1 MKIALA
7 ETPAKTAAASGGASR
22 PTAPGVRPGWLRRM
36 TLASTRFL
44 FLEEE
49 VLLGGQAVLEGVMM
63 RSPRSMAVAVR
74 RPSGEIEVLRKEIP
88 VLGERYPIL
97 KWPVLRGAVV
107 MIQALVLGISSLNF
121 SAETAFEDLANED
134 AAGKGKKAPPDG
146 TAEASSSLTSAA
158 QGVSAATAKSAE
170 KGAGKAAGI
179 AIALSVIASIAVGM
193 ALFFLLPLALTDLV
207 KRFVPAL
214 QNGVVYNLVDGGF
227 RIAVFL
233 VYLIA
238 ISMLRDI
245 KRVFEYHGA
254 EHKTVYA
261 HEGKLDLTVEN
272 VKRQSRLHPRC
283 GTSFLLFVMVVSIL
297 VFSVLPTRLPF
308 YIMIFP
314 RLAMVPLIAGLSYE
328 AIRWSARRKNALA
341 AALIR
346 PGLWLQHLTTREPD
360 DAQITV
366 AIRALSEA
374 LEMERR
380 GGLPAVPA

>member
-1 MKIALA
+1 MK
-7 ETPAKTAAASGGASR
+7 S
-22 PTAPGVRPGWLRRM
+22 VRLRRM
-36 TLASTRFL
+36 VLASTRFL

-74 RPSGEIEVLRKEIP
+74 KPTGEIEVLRKEIP

-97 KWPVLRGAVV
+97 KLPVLRGAVV

-121 SAETAFEDLANED
+121 SAEAAFEDLS
-134 AAGKGKKAPPDG
+134 K
-146 TAEASSSLTSAA
+146 AEAAPAA
-158 QGVSAATAKSAE
+158 PAAKAE
-170 KGAGKAAGI
+170 KGTSKAATV
-179 AIALSVIASIAVGM
+179 AIALSVIASLAFGM
-193 ALFFLLPLALTDLV
+193 ALFFLLPLALTDFV
-207 KRFVPAL
+207 KRFAPAL
-214 QNGVVYNLVDGGF
+214 QHGVVYNLVDGGF
-227 RIAVFL
+227 RIALFL
-233 VYLIA
+233 AYLFG
-238 ISMLRDI
+238 ISLLRDI

-346 PGLWLQHLTTREPD
+346 PGLWLQRLTTREPD
-360 DAQITV
+360 DSQIAV

>member
-1 MKIALA
+1 MKVLSRAALNR
-7 ETPAKTAAASGGASR
+7 SGASLR
-22 PTAPGVRPGWLRRM
+22 RPGWLRRL
-36 TLASTRFL
+36 TFASTRLL

-49 VLLGGQAVLEGVMM
+49 ILLGGQAVLEGVMM

-74 RPSGEIEVLRKEIP
+74 RPTGEIEVMRREIP
-88 VLGERYPIL
+88 VLGERFPIL

-121 SAETAFEDLANED
+121 SAETAFDDLD
-134 AAGKGKKAPPDG
+134 AEKPAPEAVLPDVKAPDVKADAKPDVKKD
-146 TAEASSSLTSAA
+146 TSK
-158 QGVSAATAKSAE
+158 AAT
-170 KGAGKAAGI
+170 I
-179 AIALSVIASIAVGM
+179 AIALSVIASLAVGM
-193 ALFFLLPLALTDLV
+193 ALFFLLPLALTDLT

-214 QNGVVYNLVDGGF
+214 QHGVVYNLVDGGF

-233 VYLIA
+233 LYLLG

-261 HEGKLDLTVEN
+261 HEGKLDLSVEN
-272 VKRQSRLHPRC
+272 VRRQSRLHPRC

-297 VFSVLPTRLPF
+297 VFSVLPARLPF

-314 RLAMVPLIAGLSYE
+314 RLAMVPLVAGLSYE
-328 AIRWSARRKNALA
+328 AIRWSARHRNALA
-341 AALIR
+341 RALIQ
-346 PGLWLQHLTTREPD
+346 PGLWLQRLTTREPD
-360 DAQITV
+360 DAQIAV

>member
-1 MKIALA
+1 M
-7 ETPAKTAAASGGASR
+7 
-22 PTAPGVRPGWLRRM
+22 V
-36 TLASTRFL
+36 LASTRLL

-49 VLLGGQAVLEGVMM
+49 ILLGGQAVLEGVMM

-74 RPSGEIEVLRKEIP
+74 RPSGEIEVLRKQIP
-88 VLGERYPIL
+88 ILGERYPVL

-121 SAETAFEDLANED
+121 SAEAAFEDLAKDDASGKGPKGPEAL
-134 AAGKGKKAPPDG
+134 AAGATSTDSL
-146 TAEASSSLTSAA
+146 SSSAVVGSAPA
-158 QGVSAATAKSAE
+158 AVLEATAAKPRRRPARPRRWRSRV
-170 KGAGKAAGI
+170 
-179 AIALSVIASIAVGM
+179 SVITSLVVGM
-193 ALFFLLPLALTDLV
+193 GIFFLLPLAMTDLV

-214 QNGVVYNLVDGGF
+214 QHGVVYNLVDGGF

-233 VYLIA
+233 LYLFG

-261 HEGKLDLTVEN
+261 HEGRMELTVQN
-272 VKRQSRLHPRC
+272 VKLQSRLHPRC

-308 YIMIFP
+308 YVMIFP
-314 RLAMVPLIAGLSYE
+314 RLAMVPLVAGCRTRRS
-328 AIRWSARRKNALA
+328 AGAPSARTPSPPPDP
-341 AALIR
+341 
-346 PGLWLQHLTTREPD
+346 PGLWLQRLTTREPD
-360 DAQITV
+360 DAQIAV

>member
-1 MKIALA
+1 MKVAGA
-7 ETPAKTAAASGGASR
+7 ADVRAVSARPA
-22 PTAPGVRPGWLRRM
+22 RPGWLRRAA
-36 TLASTRFL
+36 LASTRYL

-49 VLLGGQAVLEGVMM
+49 ILLGGQAVLEGVMM

-88 VLGERYPIL
+88 ILGERYPIL

-121 SAETAFEDLANED
+121 SAETAFDDLANED
-134 AAGKGKKAPPDG
+134 AAGKGPGKDAPSSPA
-146 TAEASSSLTSAA
+146 AEASASLASSAVPTASAP
-158 QGVSAATAKSAE
+158 AKAE
-170 KGAGKAAGI
+170 KQTSKAAGV
-179 AIALSVIASIAVGM
+179 AIALSVVASLAVGM
-193 ALFFLLPLALTDLV
+193 ALFFLLPLFLTDQV
-207 KRFVPAL
+207 KKFVPAL
-214 QNGVVYNLVDGGF
+214 HNGVVYNLVDGGF
-227 RIAVFL
+227 RIFVFL
-233 VYLIA
+233 VYLIG

-261 HEGKLDLTVEN
+261 HEGKLDLTVAN
-272 VKRQSRLHPRC
+272 VKIQSRLHPRC

-341 AALIR
+341 VALIR
-346 PGLWLQHLTTREPD
+346 PGLWLQRLTTREPD
-360 DAQITV
+360 DAQIAV